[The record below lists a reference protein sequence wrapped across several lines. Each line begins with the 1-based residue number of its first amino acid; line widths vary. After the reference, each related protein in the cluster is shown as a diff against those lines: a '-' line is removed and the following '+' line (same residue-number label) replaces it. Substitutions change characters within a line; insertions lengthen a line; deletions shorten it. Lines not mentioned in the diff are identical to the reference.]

1 MKKILFAINTLNNGG
16 AEKVLLTLL
25 RYLDSKK
32 YEIHLLVV
40 FGEGIYFEQIPQYVR
55 VTHIFPC
62 KSKEATKEIREHAA
76 KLYEQYVKEKTPRH
90 NLFLNMCKA
99 FFLGGL
105 ICLLGQVIYRCVPG
119 RAVHEDS
126 ILLQ

>member
-1 MKKILFAINTLNNGG
+1 MAGRKRC
-16 AEKVLLTLL
+16 LLTLL
-25 RYLDSKK
+25 RYLDPEK

-76 KLYEQYVKEKTPRH
+76 KLYEQ
-90 NLFLNMCKA
+90 LCKRI
-99 FFLGGL
+99 LRCYG
-105 ICLLGQVIYRCVPG
+105 CVPG